1 MRIVDAHAHLGL
13 DPVFDVD
20 FTEQSLL
27 DSQELNG
34 IDVTLVQP
42 PTVHTLEEVR
52 QCHDAVADL
61 ARRYPGR
68 FRGIACP
75 NPHLPGTQFEDEV
88 RRCIEELGF
97 VGLKLHPF
105 GHATNPL
112 GTHGRRVFETARKLG
127 VPVMVHTGP
136 GIPWT
141 LPSLLFPIARDNP
154 DLRIVVAH
162 AGHNMLAAEAGL
174 LAESCPNVY
183 LEPSWVGGHT
193 VLHWVRALG
202 PHRVMFGSDHG
213 ENAAVELAKYR
224 SLGLS
229 DAELSLVLG
238 GTAGA
243 VFGLSAGG
251 C

>member
-1 MRIVDAHAHLGL
+1 MRIIDSHAHLGF

-27 DSQELNG
+27 DAQESNG

-42 PTVHTLEEVR
+42 PTVHDLEGVR
-52 QCHDAVADL
+52 RCHDAVADL
-61 ARRYPGR
+61 ARRLPGR

-75 NPHLPGTQFEDEV
+75 NPHLRGSQFEDEV
-88 RRCIEELGF
+88 RRCVEELGF

-112 GTHGRRVFETARKLG
+112 GAHGLRVFEVGEKLG

-141 LPSLLFPIARDNP
+141 LPSLLRPIAEKHP
-154 DLRIVVAH
+154 ALKIVVAH

-174 LAESCPNVY
+174 LAESCSNVY

-193 VLHWVRALG
+193 ILGWVRSLG
-202 PHRVMFGSDHG
+202 AQRVMFGSDHG
-213 ENAAVELAKYR
+213 ENAATELAKYR
-224 SLGLS
+224 SIGLTA
-229 DAELSLVLG
+229 DELSMVLG

-243 VFGLSAGG
+243 VFGIL
-251 C
+251 

>member
-1 MRIVDAHAHLGL
+1 MRTIDAHAHLGF

-27 DSQELNG
+27 DSQQSNR

-42 PTVHTLEEVR
+42 PTVHDLEGVR
-52 QCHDAVADL
+52 RCHDAVADL
-61 ARRYPGR
+61 ARRFPGR

-75 NPHLPGTQFEDEV
+75 NPHLPGSQFEDEV
-88 RRCIEELGF
+88 RRCAEELGF

-112 GTHGRRVFETARKLG
+112 GSHGLRVFEAGERLG

-141 LPSLLFPIARDNP
+141 LPSLLRPIAEAHP
-154 DLRIVVAH
+154 ELKIVVAH

-193 VLHWVRALG
+193 ILHWVRSLG
-202 PHRVMFGSDHG
+202 EHRVMFGSDHG
-213 ENAAVELAKYR
+213 ENAATELAKYR
-224 SLGLS
+224 SIGLTA
-229 DAELSLVLG
+229 DELALVLG
-238 GTAGA
+238 GTAA
-243 VFGLSAGG
+243 QVFRIP
-251 C
+251 